1 MIINKKHVVKNTN
14 ADRRGEEKRREER
27 REPERE
33 VEVEVVVKV
42 KRSRATQVAIE
53 VLHAP
58 IRGGDVLLSTTLPIR
73 RSAHDDIFILF

>member
-1 MIINKKHVVKNTN
+1 MKLKTQMQIGEE
-14 ADRRGEEKRREER
+14 RRIEEKREENL
-27 REPERE
+27 ERE

-58 IRGGDVLLSTTLPIR
+58 IRGGDVLLSTTLLIR

>member
-1 MIINKKHVVKNTN
+1 MQIGEE
-14 ADRRGEEKRREER
+14 RRGEEKRREK
-27 REPERE
+27 REENLERE
-33 VEVEVVVKV
+33 VDVEVVVKV

-58 IRGGDVLLSTTLPIR
+58 IRGGDVLLSTTLLIR